1 VRAYI
6 ALSQTANTSHH
17 GVVLGYASSHQDEL
31 FGTAGQECVDVAQG
45 KVVEEL
51 AQRFGALWLRRRS
64 GLFDVTGHWS

>member
-1 VRAYI
+1 M
-6 ALSQTANTSHH
+6 
-17 GVVLGYASSHQDEL
+17 LGYASSHQDEL